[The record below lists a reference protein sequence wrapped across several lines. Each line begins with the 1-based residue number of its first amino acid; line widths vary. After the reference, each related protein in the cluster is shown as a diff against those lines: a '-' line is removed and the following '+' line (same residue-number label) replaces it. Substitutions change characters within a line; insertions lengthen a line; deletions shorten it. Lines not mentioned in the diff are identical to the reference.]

1 MTPGVY
7 LKDKADVL
15 NELVRIL
22 NALNI
27 IDLNVSDQQ
36 VWRFDPSKTFKF
48 EYLNIIFDLKDY
60 M

>member
-36 VWRFDPSKTFKF
+36 VWRFDPGETGR
-48 EYLNIIFDLKDY
+48 
-60 M
+60 

>member
-15 NELVRIL
+15 NELERIL
-22 NALNI
+22 NVLNI

-36 VWRFDPSKTFKF
+36 VWRFDPSETGR
-48 EYLNIIFDLKDY
+48 
-60 M
+60 